1 MEFSKHLTDDELVKM
16 YIDGNNEA
24 FDLLLERYKTRLF
37 SYIVYNVQN
46 EDLANDIFQETFVKA
61 IVRIQAG
68 QYTASGKFQAWITC
82 IAHNIIMDYFRRKN
96 YENKIPDNETNEQ
109 STNNQYIYDFS
120 IESTYIHNQSLNDI
134 VTIYKMLPKAQ
145 SQVVYMRF
153 YQDMSFK
160 EIAEELNI
168 SINTALGR
176 MRYALI
182 NMKRIATEKKISFEL
197 I

>member
-1 MEFSKHLTDDELVKM
+1 MEFSRHLTDDELVKM